1 MKKRYLIFL
10 GCFMLLL
17 LSACNNENEKVTKE
31 KSIGLVVTENGLGDE
46 SFSDSALVGLERARD
61 EEGVVFDYR
70 EPLEGDH
77 EKQMEELIK
86 NGHDLIIGL
95 SFRVQE
101 AMESLAK
108 KYPEQQF
115 VLIDAVSDYENITS
129 ITFKEDE
136 GSYLVGLIAGMR
148 TKSNTVGFIGG
159 EKIPVVEKFEKG
171 FREGVQKVNPEAE
184 VLVDYTG
191 TFGDDKK
198 GAQVAKKQID
208 NGADFVFPAAGFTGI
223 GALKEAQNQEI
234 YAFGVDSDQYYL
246 AEDAI
251 VTSML
256 KRVDIALFEMAK
268 QLKNEKKFTGDHKEL
283 GLEQGGVG
291 LAPIRIIQL
300 DEEEQSILN
309 QAKGKGE

>member
-1 MKKRYLIFL
+1 MKKQYWLIV
-10 GCFMLLL
+10 GCLLLL
-17 LSACNNENEKVTKE
+17 LSACNNEADKAIEE

-46 SFSDSALVGLERARD
+46 SFSDSALIGLEKARD
-61 EEGVVFDYR
+61 EEVVLFDYR

-95 SFRVQE
+95 SFRVQG
-101 AMESLAK
+101 AMETLAQ
-108 KYPEQQF
+108 KYPQQQF

-136 GSYLVGLIAGMR
+136 GSYLIGLIAGMR
-148 TKSNTVGFIGG
+148 TQSDTVGFIGG
-159 EKIPVVEKFEKG
+159 EKINVVEKFEHG
-171 FREGVQKVNPEAE
+171 FTRGVKEVNPDAE

-198 GAQVAKKQID
+198 GAQVAKKQIEA
-208 NGADFVFPAAGFTGI
+208 GADFVFPAAGFTGI
-223 GALKEAQNQEI
+223 GALKEAQAQGI

-268 QLKNEKKFTGDHKEL
+268 QLKEEKAFTGEHKEL
-283 GLEQGGVG
+283 GLDQGGVG
-291 LAPIRIIQL
+291 LAPIRVIQL
-300 DEEEQSILN
+300 NEKEQSILK
-309 QAKGKGE
+309 QAEGKGE